1 METSCKLYVDDGKK
15 YANRTISS
23 FESSGSSTSSSF
35 LTGDFLF
42 LLFFWTD
49 FTVDSIFFDY
59 IQTLS
64 IAFKC
69 VDKLNRFIY
78 NIKKRLPFLSTFLG
92 AGFFTSPV

>member
-1 METSCKLYVDDGKK
+1 MKSRIGSIIIRQNWNEKSDDEKKLQI
-15 YANRTISS
+15 NRTISS

-78 NIKKRLPFLSTFLG
+78 KKISYLFWVLF
-92 AGFFTSPV
+92 